1 MDAVDTTFDL
11 EATILGPHC
20 AALDDGDVRRL
31 FGRSALTEQRLDR
44 LRRWPR
50 ILVRRGDAIMGA
62 ATCERAHSEFLV
74 PDVGLAEN
82 AETVNDVINALL
94 DAIESACLAGGCRR
108 IVLSP
113 PRAGLALLERRGY
126 QTVRASCAGSW
137 MEKDIA

>member
-1 MDAVDTTFDL
+1 MDTATLDL

-20 AALDDGDVRRL
+20 APLEDGDVRRL
-31 FGRSALTEQRLDR
+31 FTGSVLTEQRLDR
-44 LRRWPR
+44 LNRWPR
-50 ILVRRGDAIMGA
+50 ILVRRGEAILGA

-74 PDVGLAEN
+74 PDVGLAEDGD
-82 AETVNDVINALL
+82 ATPDVINALL

-113 PRAGLALLERRGY
+113 PRAGLALLQHRGY

-137 MEKDIA
+137 MEKEIA

>member
-1 MDAVDTTFDL
+1 MTATAIDL

-20 AALDDGDVRRL
+20 AALEDGDVRRL
-31 FGRSALTEQRLDR
+31 FGGSALSEQRLDR

-50 ILVRRGDAIMGA
+50 ILVLRAGAIVGA

-74 PDVGLAEN
+74 PDVGLAESP
-82 AETVNDVINALL
+82 ASPDVVNVLI

-113 PRAGLALLERRGY
+113 PCSGRALLEGRGY
-126 QTVRASCAGSW
+126 QIVQASSPGSW